1 MASKEEITLSSK
13 YNRYLSINRLVLAG
27 VSIFATGL
35 SAVPAGANERELEE
49 VIITATLMDSDVSR
63 VSATTLSKNDMT
75 ARGATHFEDLLTL
88 VPNISASAGASRQ
101 RFFQIRGI
109 GERSQFIEPINPSV
123 VLLQD
128 GVDISGLG
136 GALTN
141 FDTAQIDILR
151 GPQGAIMG
159 AGALAG
165 LISVETQTPSDTT
178 GINVAMG
185 LENYGGQRLEVSGNT
200 PITSTLGARVAHQ
213 RYESDGWVDNAHLGA
228 DNTNNRDE
236 QTTRVALRY
245 VANANTIDV
254 KVNKVDI
261 DNGYDAFSLDNTRE
275 TLSDQPGED
284 SLDMTSMLVRW
295 NRVGERY
302 TSMVQ
307 ISDVDAD
314 AIYSYDED
322 WSYVGIRPFWE
333 YSSFDQYTRD
343 IERSTFEWRLT
354 PSTAA
359 NLDWVVGVYSRDDNE
374 TMDRDYTY
382 LEAPFSSVNDTDTRA
397 VYGQV
402 SQSVRDDIT
411 LTLGARFE
419 QRDVTYRDS
428 AGVRER
434 FDDNYW
440 TGNAS
445 INWQLSETSA
455 FFATVARGVRAGG
468 VNASLSSTLL
478 ALVNDVDITPYRN
491 STRFDEESLLNTEI
505 GYRFSSADQRIGGS
519 ITLFNMDRRDQQVK
533 GSLVIPRSDGSTS
546 FTDFTDNAANGTN
559 RGLEASIDWRATE
572 ALRLSG
578 FMARL
583 DASFDRYVNI
593 DGNDLSGRDQP
604 QAPAYQY
611 RLNATYD
618 LSANLTASL
627 EATGR
632 DAFFLSDRHEVT
644 SPSARLINAN
654 IAWQRGA
661 WTVTLWGRNL
671 QDKTTVTRGFGT
683 FGNDPRKDYAL
694 EPYYQFG
701 EPRTV
706 GATVRYQL
714 GE

>member
-1 MASKEEITLSSK
+1 MPSK
-13 YNRYLSINRLVLAG
+13 YHRYVLPQVRLLLAG
-27 VSIFATGL
+27 VGVLVTGL
-35 SAVPAGANERELEE
+35 STLSASANERELEE
-49 VIITATLMDSDVSR
+49 IIITATLMESDVSR
-63 VSATTLSKNDMT
+63 VSATSLTESDVT
-75 ARGATHFEDLLTL
+75 ARGAAHFEDLLTL
-88 VPNISASAGASRQ
+88 VPNISASSGASRQ

-136 GALTN
+136 GALTS

-165 LISVETQTPSDTT
+165 LISVETTTPSDATEL
-178 GINVAMG
+178 NVAMG
-185 LENYGGQRLEVSGNT
+185 LENYGGRRLEFSGNT
-200 PITSTLGARVAHQ
+200 AITSALSARVAHQ
-213 RYESDGWVDNAHLGA
+213 RYESDGWVDNTFLGV
-228 DNTNNRDE
+228 DDTNNRDE
-236 QTTRVALRY
+236 QTTRLALRH
-245 VANANTIDV
+245 VADANTVDI
-254 KVNKVDI
+254 KLNKVDVE
-261 DNGYDAFSLDNTRE
+261 NGYDAFSLDNTRE

-284 SLDMTSMLVRW
+284 SLDLTSMLIRW
-295 NRVGERY
+295 SRVGERF
-302 TSMVQ
+302 TSTVQ

-322 WSYVGIRPFWE
+322 WSFVGIRPFWE
-333 YSSFDQYTRD
+333 YSSFDQYARD
-343 IERSTFEWRLT
+343 IERSTFEWRLS
-354 PSTAA
+354 PSTAES
-359 NLDWVVGVYSRDDNE
+359 LDWVVGVYSREDSE
-374 TMDRDYTY
+374 TLDRDYTY
-382 LEAPFSSVNDTDTRA
+382 LEAPFSSVNDTDTLA
-397 VYGQV
+397 IYGQA
-402 SQSVRDDIT
+402 SQALSDDIT

-428 AGVRER
+428 AGVREQ

-445 INWQLSETSA
+445 INWQVSETGA

-478 ALVNDVDITPYRN
+478 TLVNEIDVTPYRN
-491 STRFDEESLLNTEI
+491 STRFDEEVLLSTEI
-505 GYRFSSADQRIGGS
+505 GYRFSSADQRVSGS
-519 ITLFNMDRRDQQVK
+519 VTLFNMDRRDQQVK

-546 FTDFTDNAANGTN
+546 FTDFTDNAASGTN
-559 RGLEASIDWRATE
+559 RGLEVSLDWLATE

-578 FMARL
+578 FIARL

-593 DGNDLSGRDQP
+593 DGTDLSGRDQP
-604 QAPAYQY
+604 QAPADQY
-611 RLNATYD
+611 RINATYD
-618 LSANLTASL
+618 FSENLSASL

-654 IAWQRGA
+654 IAWQRGSWA
-661 WTVTLWGRNL
+661 VTLWGRNL

-706 GATVRYQL
+706 GATVRYQFE
-714 GE
+714 G

>member
-1 MASKEEITLSSK
+1 MPSK
-13 YNRYLSINRLVLAG
+13 YHRYVLPQVRLLLAG
-27 VSIFATGL
+27 IGVLVTGL
-35 SAVPAGANERELEE
+35 STLSASANERELEE
-49 VIITATLMDSDVSR
+49 IIITATLMESDVSR
-63 VSATTLSKNDMT
+63 VSATSLTESDVT
-75 ARGATHFEDLLTL
+75 ARGAAHFEDLLTL
-88 VPNISASAGASRQ
+88 VPNISASSGASRQ

-136 GALTN
+136 GALTS

-165 LISVETQTPSDTT
+165 LISVETTTPSDATEL
-178 GINVAMG
+178 NVAMG
-185 LENYGGQRLEVSGNT
+185 LENYGGRRLEFSGNT
-200 PITSTLGARVAHQ
+200 PITSALSARVAHQ
-213 RYESDGWVDNAHLGA
+213 RYESDGWVDNTFLGV
-228 DNTNNRDE
+228 DDTNNRDE
-236 QTTRVALRY
+236 QTTRLALRY
-245 VANANTIDV
+245 VADANTVDI
-254 KVNKVDI
+254 KLNKVDVE
-261 DNGYDAFSLDNTRE
+261 NGYDAFSLDNTRE

-284 SLDMTSMLVRW
+284 SLDLTSMLIRW
-295 NRVGERY
+295 SHVGERF
-302 TSMVQ
+302 TSTVQ

-322 WSYVGIRPFWE
+322 WSFVGIRPFWE
-333 YSSFDQYTRD
+333 YSSFDQYARD
-343 IERSTFEWRLT
+343 IERSTFEWRLS
-354 PSTAA
+354 PSTAES
-359 NLDWVVGVYSRDDNE
+359 LDWVVGVYSREDSE
-374 TMDRDYTY
+374 TLDRDYTY
-382 LEAPFSSVNDTDTRA
+382 LEAPFSSINDTDTLA
-397 VYGQV
+397 IYGQA
-402 SQSVRDDIT
+402 SQALSDDIT

-428 AGVRER
+428 SSVREQ

-445 INWQLSETSA
+445 INWQVSETGA

-478 ALVNDVDITPYRN
+478 TLVNEIDVTPYRN
-491 STRFDEESLLNTEI
+491 STRFDEEVLLSTEI
-505 GYRFSSADQRIGGS
+505 GYQFSSADQRVSGS
-519 ITLFNMDRRDQQVK
+519 VTLFNMDRRDQQVK

-546 FTDFTDNAANGTN
+546 FTDFTDNAASGTN

-578 FMARL
+578 FIARL
-583 DASFDRYVNI
+583 DASFDRYINI
-593 DGNDLSGRDQP
+593 DGTDLSGRDQP
-604 QAPAYQY
+604 QAPSDQY
-611 RLNATYD
+611 RISATYD
-618 LSANLTASL
+618 FSANLSASL

-632 DAFFLSDRHEVT
+632 AAFFLSDRHEVT

-654 IAWQRGA
+654 IAWQHGA
-661 WTVTLWGRNL
+661 WVVTLWGRNL

-706 GATVRYQL
+706 GATVRYQF
-714 GE
+714 GG

>member
-1 MASKEEITLSSK
+1 MSSK
-13 YNRYLSINRLVLAG
+13 YNLYVSINRLVLTG
-27 VSIFATGL
+27 VSIFVAGL
-35 SAVPAGANERELEE
+35 SAAPSTADERELEE
-49 VIITATLMDSDVSR
+49 IIITATLMDSDVSR
-63 VSATTLSKNDMT
+63 ISATTLTSTDVN
-75 ARGATHFEDLLTL
+75 ARGAAHFEDLLTL
-88 VPNISASAGASRQ
+88 VPNISASSGASRQ

-109 GERSQFIEPINPSV
+109 GERSQFIEPVNPSV

-128 GVDISGLG
+128 GIDISGLG
-136 GALTN
+136 GALTS

-165 LISVETQTPSDTT
+165 LISVETATPSDATELD
-178 GINVAMG
+178 IAMG
-185 LENYGGQRLEVSGNT
+185 LENYGGRRLEVSGNS
-200 PITSTLGARVAHQ
+200 PITPALSARVAHQ
-213 RYESDGWVDNAHLGA
+213 RYQSDGWLDNTHLGVN
-228 DNTNNRDE
+228 DTNNRDE
-236 QTTRVALRY
+236 QTTRVALRH
-245 VANANTIDV
+245 VADANTIDI
-254 KVNKVDI
+254 KLNKVEV

-284 SLDMTSMLVRW
+284 SLDMTSMLIRW
-295 NRVGERY
+295 NWVGERF
-302 TSMVQ
+302 TSTFQV
-307 ISDVDAD
+307 SDVDAD

-322 WSYVGIRPFWE
+322 WSFVGIRPFWE
-333 YSSFDQYTRD
+333 YSSFDQYMRD
-343 IERSTFEWRLT
+343 IERSTFEWRLS
-354 PSTAA
+354 PSTTES
-359 NLDWVVGVYSRDDNE
+359 LDWVVGVYSRKDSE
-374 TMDRDYTY
+374 TLDRDYTY
-382 LEAPFSSVNDTDTRA
+382 LEAPFSSVNDTDTLA
-397 VYGQV
+397 IYGQI
-402 SQSVRDDIT
+402 SQSVSDDIT

-428 AGVRER
+428 AGVREQ

-445 INWQLSETSA
+445 INWQVSETGA

-478 ALVNDVDITPYRN
+478 TLANEIDVTPYRN
-491 STRFDEESLLNTEI
+491 STRFDEEILLSTEV
-505 GYRFSSADQRIGGS
+505 GYRFSSADQRVSGS
-519 ITLFNMDRRDQQVK
+519 VTLFNMDRRDQQVK

-546 FTDFTDNAANGTN
+546 FTDFTDNAARGTN
-559 RGLEASIDWRATE
+559 RGLEVSIDWRATE
-572 ALRLSG
+572 ALRFSG
-578 FMARL
+578 FIARL

-593 DGNDLSGRDQP
+593 DGTDLSGRDQP
-604 QAPAYQY
+604 QAPADQY
-611 RLNATYD
+611 RLSATYD
-618 LSANLTASL
+618 FSANLSASL

-661 WTVTLWGRNL
+661 WAVTLWGRNL

-706 GATVRYQL
+706 GATVRYQF
-714 GE
+714 GG

>member
-27 VSIFATGL
+27 VSIVAAGL

-165 LISVETQTPSDTT
+165 LISVETQTPSDAT

>member
-27 VSIFATGL
+27 VSIVAAGL

-49 VIITATLMDSDVSR
+49 VIITATLMDSDVRR
-63 VSATTLSKNDMT
+63 VSATTLSENDMT

-165 LISVETQTPSDTT
+165 LISVETQTPSDAT

>member
-1 MASKEEITLSSK
+1 MPSK
-13 YNRYLSINRLVLAG
+13 YHRYVLPQVRLLLAG
-27 VSIFATGL
+27 MGVLVTGL
-35 SAVPAGANERELEE
+35 STLSASANERELEE
-49 VIITATLMDSDVSR
+49 IIITATLMESDVSR
-63 VSATTLSKNDMT
+63 VSATSLTERDVT
-75 ARGATHFEDLLTL
+75 ARGAAHFEDLLTL
-88 VPNISASAGASRQ
+88 VPNISASSGASRQ

-136 GALTN
+136 GALTS

-151 GPQGAIMG
+151 GPQGTIMG

-165 LISVETQTPSDTT
+165 LISVETTTPSDATEL
-178 GINVAMG
+178 NVAMG
-185 LENYGGQRLEVSGNT
+185 LENYGGRRFEVSGNT
-200 PITSTLGARVAHQ
+200 SITSALSGRVAHQ
-213 RYESDGWVDNAHLGA
+213 RYESDGWVDNTYLGVN
-228 DNTNNRDE
+228 DTNNRDE
-236 QTTRVALRY
+236 QTTRVALQHSTD
-245 VANANTIDV
+245 ANTVDI
-254 KVNKVDI
+254 KLNKVDV

-284 SLDMTSMLVRW
+284 SLELTSMLIRW
-295 NRVGERY
+295 SRVGERF
-302 TSMVQ
+302 TSTVQ

-322 WSYVGIRPFWE
+322 WSFVGIRPFWE
-333 YSSFDQYTRD
+333 YSSFDQYARD
-343 IERSTFEWRLT
+343 IERSTFEWRLS
-354 PSTAA
+354 PSTAES
-359 NLDWVVGVYSRDDNE
+359 LDWVVGVYSREDSE
-374 TMDRDYTY
+374 TLDRDYTY
-382 LEAPFSSVNDTDTRA
+382 LEAPFSSVNNTDTLA
-397 VYGQV
+397 IYGQA
-402 SQSVRDDIT
+402 SRTLSDDIT

-428 AGVRER
+428 AGVREQ

-445 INWQLSETSA
+445 INWQVSETGA

-478 ALVNDVDITPYRN
+478 TLVNEIDVTPYRN
-491 STRFDEESLLNTEI
+491 STRFDEEVLLSTEI
-505 GYRFSSADQRIGGS
+505 GYRFNSADQRLSGS
-519 ITLFNMDRRDQQVK
+519 VTLFNMDRRDQQVK

-546 FTDFTDNAANGTN
+546 FTDFTDNAASGTN

-578 FMARL
+578 FIARL
-583 DASFDRYVNI
+583 DASFDRYINI
-593 DGNDLSGRDQP
+593 DGTDLSGRDQP
-604 QAPAYQY
+604 QAPSDQY
-611 RLNATYD
+611 RISATYD
-618 LSANLTASL
+618 FSANLSASL

-654 IAWQRGA
+654 IAWQRGLWA
-661 WTVTLWGRNL
+661 VTLWGRNL

-706 GATVRYQL
+706 GATVRYQFE
-714 GE
+714 G

>member
-1 MASKEEITLSSK
+1 MPSK
-13 YNRYLSINRLVLAG
+13 YHRYVLPQVRLLLAG
-27 VSIFATGL
+27 VGVLVTGL
-35 SAVPAGANERELEE
+35 STLSASANERELEE
-49 VIITATLMDSDVSR
+49 IIITATLMESDVSR
-63 VSATTLSKNDMT
+63 VSATSLTESDVT
-75 ARGATHFEDLLTL
+75 ARGAAHFEDLLTL
-88 VPNISASAGASRQ
+88 VPNISASSGASRQ

-136 GALTN
+136 GALTS
-141 FDTAQIDILR
+141 FDNAQIDILR

-165 LISVETQTPSDTT
+165 LISVETATPSDATEL
-178 GINVAMG
+178 NVAMG
-185 LENYGGQRLEVSGNT
+185 LENYGGRRLEVSGNT
-200 PITSTLGARVAHQ
+200 PITSALSARIAHQ
-213 RYESDGWVDNAHLGA
+213 RYESDGWVDNTFLGVN
-228 DNTNNRDE
+228 DTNNRDE
-236 QTTRVALRY
+236 QTSRLALRH
-245 VANANTIDV
+245 VIDANTVDI
-254 KVNKVDI
+254 KLNKVDVK
-261 DNGYDAFSLDNTRE
+261 NGYDAFSLDNTRE

-284 SLDMTSMLVRW
+284 SLELTSMLVRW
-295 NRVGERY
+295 NRVGERF
-302 TSMVQ
+302 TSTVQ
-307 ISDVDAD
+307 VSDVDAD

-322 WSYVGIRPFWE
+322 WSFVGIRPFWE
-333 YSSFDQYTRD
+333 YSSFDQYARD
-343 IERSTFEWRLT
+343 IERSTFEWRLS
-354 PSTAA
+354 PSTAES
-359 NLDWVVGVYSRDDNE
+359 LDWVVGVYSRDDSE
-374 TMDRDYTY
+374 TLDRNYTY
-382 LEAPFSSVNDTDTRA
+382 LEAPFSSVNDTDTLA
-397 VYGQV
+397 IYGQV
-402 SQSVRDDIT
+402 SQALSDDIT
-411 LTLGARFE
+411 LALGARFE

-428 AGVRER
+428 AGVREQ

-445 INWQLSETSA
+445 MNWQVSETGT

-478 ALVNDVDITPYRN
+478 TLVNEIDVTPYRN
-491 STRFDEESLLNTEI
+491 STRFDEEVLLSAEL
-505 GYRFSSADQRIGGS
+505 GYRFSSADQRVSGS
-519 ITLFNMDRRDQQVK
+519 VTIFNMDRSDQQVK

-546 FTDFTDNAANGTN
+546 FTDFTDNAASGTN

-572 ALRLSG
+572 ALSFSG
-578 FMARL
+578 FIARL

-593 DGNDLSGRDQP
+593 DGTDLSGRDQP
-604 QAPAYQY
+604 QAPADQY
-611 RLNATYD
+611 RLSATYD
-618 LSANLTASL
+618 FSANLSASL

-661 WTVTLWGRNL
+661 WAVTLWGRNL

-706 GATVRYQL
+706 GATVRYQF
-714 GE
+714 GG

>member
-1 MASKEEITLSSK
+1 MSSK
-13 YNRYLSINRLVLAG
+13 YNENISIKRLALTC
-27 VSIFATGL
+27 VSIFAAGL
-35 SAVPAGANERELEE
+35 SAVPATADERELEE

-63 VSATTLSKNDMT
+63 ISATTLTDKDMD
-75 ARGATHFEDLLTL
+75 ARGAAHFEDLLTL
-88 VPNISASAGASRQ
+88 VPNVSASSGASRQ

-109 GERSQFIEPINPSV
+109 GERSQFIEPVNPSV

-136 GALTN
+136 GALTS

-165 LISVETQTPSDTT
+165 LISVETATPSAATEL
-178 GINVAMG
+178 NVAMG
-185 LENYGGQRLEVSGNT
+185 LENYGGRRLEVSANT
-200 PITSTLGARVAHQ
+200 PITPALSARVAHQ
-213 RYESDGWVDNAHLGA
+213 RYESDGWVDNTHLGVN
-228 DNTNNRDE
+228 DTNNRDE
-236 QTTRVALRY
+236 QTTRVALRH
-245 VANANTIDV
+245 VADANTVDI
-254 KVNKVDI
+254 KLNKVDV

-284 SLDMTSMLVRW
+284 SLDMTSMLIRW

-307 ISDVDAD
+307 VSDVDAD

-322 WSYVGIRPFWE
+322 WSFVGIRPFWE
-333 YSSFDQYTRD
+333 YSSFDQYMRD
-343 IERSTFEWRLT
+343 IERSTFEWRLS
-354 PSTAA
+354 PSTAES
-359 NLDWVVGVYSRDDNE
+359 LDWVVGIYSREDSE
-374 TMDRDYTY
+374 TLDRDYTY
-382 LEAPFSSVNDTDTRA
+382 LEAPFSSVNDTDTLA
-397 VYGQV
+397 IYGQISQAV
-402 SQSVRDDIT
+402 SDDVT

-445 INWQLSETSA
+445 INWQVSETSA
-455 FFATVARGVRAGG
+455 LFATISRGVRAGG

-478 ALVNDVDITPYRN
+478 TLANEIDVTPYRN
-491 STRFDEESLLNTEI
+491 STRFDEENLLNAEI
-505 GYRFSSADQRIGGS
+505 GYRFSSTDQRISGS
-519 ITLFNMDRRDQQVK
+519 VTIFNMDRRDQQVK

-546 FTDFTDNAANGTN
+546 FTDFTDNAASGTN
-559 RGLEASIDWRATE
+559 RGFEASIDWRATE
-572 ALRLSG
+572 ALRFSG
-578 FMARL
+578 FIARL
-583 DASFDRYVNI
+583 DASFNHYVNI
-593 DGNDLSGRDQP
+593 DGTDLSGRDQP
-604 QAPAYQY
+604 QAPADQY
-611 RLNATYD
+611 RLSASYD
-618 LSANLTASL
+618 FSANLSASL

-654 IAWQRGA
+654 IAWQHGA
-661 WTVTLWGRNL
+661 WAVTLWGRNL

-706 GATVRYQL
+706 GATVRYQF
-714 GE
+714 GG

>member
-1 MASKEEITLSSK
+1 MPSK
-13 YNRYLSINRLVLAG
+13 YHRYVLPQVRLLLAG
-27 VSIFATGL
+27 VGLLVTGL
-35 SAVPAGANERELEE
+35 STLSASANERELEE
-49 VIITATLMDSDVSR
+49 IIITATLMESDLSR
-63 VSATTLSKNDMT
+63 VSATSLTESDVI
-75 ARGATHFEDLLTL
+75 ARGAAHFEDLLTL
-88 VPNISASAGASRQ
+88 VPNISASSGASRQ

-109 GERSQFIEPINPSV
+109 GERSQFIEPNNPSV

-136 GALTN
+136 GALTS

-165 LISVETQTPSDTT
+165 LISVETATPSNATELD
-178 GINVAMG
+178 VAMG
-185 LENYGGQRLEVSGNT
+185 LENYGGRHLEVSGNT
-200 PITSTLGARVAHQ
+200 PITSALSARVAHQ
-213 RYESDGWVDNAHLGA
+213 RYESDGWVDNTFLGVN
-228 DNTNNRDE
+228 DTNNRDE
-236 QTTRVALRY
+236 QTSRLALRH
-245 VANANTIDV
+245 VVDANTVDI
-254 KVNKVDI
+254 KLNKVDVE
-261 DNGYDAFSLDNTRE
+261 NGYDAFSLDNTRE

-284 SLDMTSMLVRW
+284 SLELTSMLVRW
-295 NRVGERY
+295 NRVGERF
-302 TSMVQ
+302 TSTLQV
-307 ISDVDAD
+307 SDVDAD

-322 WSYVGIRPFWE
+322 WSFVGIRPFWE
-333 YSSFDQYTRD
+333 YSSFDQYARD
-343 IERSTFEWRLT
+343 IERSTFEWRLS
-354 PSTAA
+354 PSTAES
-359 NLDWVVGVYSRDDNE
+359 LDWIVGVYSRKESE
-374 TMDRDYTY
+374 TLDRDYTY
-382 LEAPFSSVNDTDTRA
+382 LEAPFNSVNDTDTLA
-397 VYGQV
+397 IYGQA
-402 SQSVRDDIT
+402 SQALSDDIT

-428 AGVRER
+428 AGVREQ

-445 INWQLSETSA
+445 INWQVSETGA

-468 VNASLSSTLL
+468 VNASLSSTLIT
-478 ALVNDVDITPYRN
+478 LVNEIDVTSYRN
-491 STRFDEESLLNTEI
+491 STRFDEEVLLSTEI
-505 GYRFSSADQRIGGS
+505 GYRFSSADQRVSGS
-519 ITLFNMDRRDQQVK
+519 VTLFNMDRRDQQVK

-546 FTDFTDNAANGTN
+546 FTDFTDNAASGTN
-559 RGLEASIDWRATE
+559 RGLEASIDWLATE

-578 FMARL
+578 FIARL

-593 DGNDLSGRDQP
+593 DGTDLSGRAQP

-611 RLNATYD
+611 RINATYD
-618 LSANLTASL
+618 FSENLSASL

-654 IAWQRGA
+654 IAWQRDSWA
-661 WTVTLWGRNL
+661 VTFWGRNL

-706 GATVRYQL
+706 GATVRYQFE
-714 GE
+714 G

>member
-27 VSIFATGL
+27 VSIVAAGL

-49 VIITATLMDSDVSR
+49 VIITATLMDSDVRR
-63 VSATTLSKNDMT
+63 VSATTLSENDMT

-88 VPNISASAGASRQ
+88 VPNTSASAGASRQ

-165 LISVETQTPSDTT
+165 LISVETQTPSDAT

-519 ITLFNMDRRDQQVK
+519 ITFFNMDRRDQQVK

-593 DGNDLSGRDQP
+593 DGNDLLGRDQP

-611 RLNATYD
+611 RLNATYN
-618 LSANLTASL
+618 LSANLTTSL

-632 DAFFLSDRHEVT
+632 DTFFLSDRHEVT